1 MGASQARKQVVSDE
15 RAPTNEKR
23 GSPAAAFQ
31 THVYL
36 SDILDEKRP
45 AVKEKCPFAI
55 GRLLIEEDL
64 STPMTAVRSLLLNRL
79 RRGKL
84 PLYVRL
90 CARAT

>member
-1 MGASQARKQVVSDE
+1 MK
-15 RAPTNEKR
+15 K
-23 GSPAAAFQ
+23 AAARATFQ

-36 SDILDEKRP
+36 GDILDEKRP

-64 STPMTAVRSLLLNRL
+64 STPMTAASSLLLHRL
-79 RRGKL
+79 SRGKL
-84 PLYVRL
+84 PLYVWF